1 MPAFPGLLDSP
12 RRIPYALPPMYTREE
27 VKAIVDKVINM
38 AKADA
43 VEINLTGGE
52 RSGTRWANSS
62 ITTNLVQY
70 DRQLTA
76 TVRLGQKSG
85 SANTRDFSDEG
96 LQSMVNEALT
106 NAKAANDNPNLAAL
120 MGAQNYV
127 PVDAALPDMVKFGPG
142 ERARMVRDSID
153 IAEKRGVLGAGY
165 IPKVDQTNCTANSN
179 GLFAYYRVA
188 ETGFVLTCRMPDGT
202 GSGWSGTMGIKDIHS
217 VDAKALTEVA
227 ASKALKSRKAKALEP
242 GRYTVILE
250 PRANARFLSLMT
262 GIFSSS
268 PFGGRGGGGGFPGG
282 GGGAPPGADAP
293 PAGAPPG
300 GAPGG
305 PPGGGG
311 VGGGGGFGG
320 GAFGGAGSFMNG
332 KKVGDKLFSDLFS
345 LRSDVGN
352 AVLRQ
357 SPIMNDNKPAAP
369 VQWVEK
375 GVLRNFTQGQ
385 PATTNNSLVM
395 EGSNLSVEDMIK
407 QTRRGLLVTSFWYI
421 RGVPSEGQPL
431 LNTGMTRDGLFLI
444 ENGEIVGP
452 VQNFRW
458 NMSPLVAYNNLT
470 LVGKPVPMGLGE
482 SFDLGQAAL
491 VPPVRIEEFY
501 MTSVSPAV

>member
-1 MPAFPGLLDSP
+1 
-12 RRIPYALPPMYTREE
+12 MYTREE
-27 VKAIVDKVINM
+27 VKVIVDKVINM

-43 VEINLTGGE
+43 VEVNLTGGE

-76 TVRLGQKSG
+76 TVRIGQKSG
-85 SANTRDFSDEG
+85 SANTRDFSDAG
-96 LQSMVNEALT
+96 LQAMVNEAT
-106 NAKAANDNPNLAAL
+106 TTAQSANDNPNLPAL
-120 MGAQNYV
+120 LGAQEYI
-127 PVDAALPDMVKFGPG
+127 PVDAAMPDMVKFGPA
-142 ERARMVRDSID
+142 ERARLVKDSID
-153 IAEKRGVLGAGY
+153 IAEKKGVLGAGY
-165 IPKVDQTNCTANSN
+165 IPKIDQTSCTANSK

-188 ETGFVLTCRMPDGT
+188 EAGFVLTCRMPDGS
-202 GSGWSGTMGIKDIHS
+202 GSGWSGTMGIKDTRMM
-217 VDAKALTEVA
+217 DAKALTDVA
-227 ASKALKSRKAKALEP
+227 ANKALKSRNAKAIEP

-262 GIFSSS
+262 NIFNNS
-268 PFGGRGGGGGFPGG
+268 PFGGRGFGGGGGGGFPGAG
-282 GGGAPPGADAP
+282 GPPPGADPAAAGGA
-293 PAGAPPG
+293 AGA
-300 GAPGG
+300 AGG

-311 VGGGGGFGG
+311 GGVFPGG
-320 GAFGGAGSFMNG
+320 GAFGGAGSFM
-332 KKVGDKLFSDLFS
+332 KDRKAGDKLFSDLFT

-352 AVLRQ
+352 AMLRQ
-357 SPIMNDNKPAAP
+357 SPILGDNKPAGP
-369 VQWVEK
+369 VTWVEK
-375 GVLRNFTQGQ
+375 GVLRNLSNGQ
-385 PATTNNSLVM
+385 PATPNNSLVM
-395 EGSNLSVEDMIK
+395 EGSNLSIEDMIK